1 MSAGT
6 PDTPSTTLYI
16 IYNAKSSLLGKIN
29 YVYRKSTC
37 PDPATKP
44 ACAACELTHGVS
56 LRLAESAEWKATKA
70 RILHATIMQLHTDE
84 LPPALAD
91 WIRQAKVQTPAVVVQ
106 PDVASTDFQVLL
118 MSEDLARVRLDH
130 GAFLRLLQSRASEA
144 GVQGI
149 EVAAPPSDL

>member
-1 MSAGT
+1 MSGWCSG
-6 PDTPSTTLYI
+6 PSLNHPLLYLH
-16 IYNAKSSLLGKIN
+16 AKSSLLGKIN

-37 PDPATKP
+37 QILLRNRPV
-44 ACAACELTHGVS
+44 LLS

-118 MSEDLARVRLDH
+118 TSEDLARVRLDH